1 VIVFLQARCSSKR
14 LPNKVIKTINDKP
27 MFLNIIDSLK
37 NSKLIK
43 KIIVTTSNNKT
54 DDKLVSICKKNKI
67 EYFRGNLENVS
78 RRLKDLLIK
87 LNFKKGYFMRISA
100 DSPLIDFK
108 LINKFIKITYRK
120 KPDILTNTFKRSFPK
135 GQSIELI
142 KSSVFLKNQKKFKI
156 NSDKEHI
163 TTYFYR
169 NYKKFKIFNIENK
182 KNYSNLNM
190 SVDTKSDM
198 IKMRQIFKK
207 ISKEKKYIPWTKL
220 IKYFND

>member
-1 VIVFLQARCSSKR
+1 
-14 LPNKVIKTINDKP
+14 
-27 MFLNIIDSLK
+27 M
-37 NSKLIK
+37 
-43 KIIVTTSNNKT
+43 
-54 DDKLVSICKKNKI
+54 
-67 EYFRGNLENVS
+67 
-78 RRLKDLLIK
+78 
-87 LNFKKGYFMRISA
+87 
-100 DSPLIDFK
+100 
-108 LINKFIKITYRK
+108 
-120 KPDILTNTFKRSFPK
+120 
-135 GQSIELI
+135 
-142 KSSVFLKNQKKFKI
+142 FLKNQKKFKI